1 MEQKNDF
8 QGKNNLFEGYFLD
21 YFTAKEVKFLLKIIA
36 ECKASFGRGFQNHLF
51 NKKYF
56 GAEYSKKDI
65 ELIKSKFIEFGI
77 LIEKKGCFF
86 YEISKNLTIE
96 IIEVKQNILKNTK
109 NTELMIN
116 EKTTK
121 NKINKDFSVK
131 SDVEKLEIFKNLIN

>member
-36 ECKASFGRGFQNHLF
+36 ECKVSFGRGFQNYLF

-56 GAEYSKKDI
+56 GKEYSKKDI
-65 ELIKSKFIEFGI
+65 EQIKSKFIEFGI

-121 NKINKDFSVK
+121 NKINKDFSAK